1 MAFTADLTTDVGKV
15 RLLIPD
21 RLSAYPIFQDDEI
34 EAFLMVEGSVLKCA
48 VALAIETIATDEAL
62 LLKVMKLGDNTTDGA
77 KLAEALLKRA
87 KLLRDQAAKAAA
99 DALAEEDDGS
109 GYFDIAEQVFNE
121 FGRREHLWNEMLR
134 GG

>member
-1 MAFTADLTTDVGKV
+1 MDLTTDVGKV

-21 RLSAYPIFQDDEI
+21 RLSATPIFQDEEI
-34 EAFLMVEGSVLKCA
+34 STFLAVEGSVLKCG

-109 GYFDIAEQVFNE
+109 GYFDIAEQVFND
-121 FGRREHLWNEMLR
+121 FGRREHLWNEVLR
-134 GG
+134 SG